1 MPHGLSRTLDGARR
15 RTSQLTRRIWPR
27 TGAAS
32 LRADLDDLRRTIVD
46 LQAEI
51 DEVRRDNVRIVE
63 LTDIVENHLVDGSA
77 AGRPDAARS
86 GD

>member
-1 MPHGLSRTLDGARR
+1 MPHRLSRTLDGARR
-15 RTSQLTRRIWPR
+15 RTSQLTRRIWP
-27 TGAAS
+27 GAAS
-32 LRADLDDLRRTIVD
+32 LRAEVDDLRRTIVD

-77 AGRPDAARS
+77 AGRPEPARS